1 MNKLFV
7 STVMACGLLLLN
19 APEASAHQDRDGHHR
34 AKSHDS
40 YGRDSYR
47 KDHNRREVY
56 RDGYR
61 HDYYSNRYKRAKEM
75 PRWLKRDR
83 SFRRWLDHSRLRKNR
98 RLSWHQL
105 FDIYRT
111 EHSYYRYRRH

>member
-7 STVMACGLLLLN
+7 STVVACGLLLLN
-19 APEASAHQDRDGHHR
+19 APEAAAHQDKNSHHR
-34 AKSHDS
+34 AKPYNSDS
-40 YGRDSYR
+40 RNSYR
-47 KDHNRREVY
+47 RDHHSREAY

-61 HDYYSNRYKRAKEM
+61 HDYYNARYKRAKEM
-75 PRWLKRDR
+75 PHWLKRDR
-83 SFRRWLDHSRLRKNR
+83 SFRRWFHDTRLRKNR

-105 FDIYRT
+105 FDIYRA